1 MKYARTLSFSL
12 AATVAALHLA
22 GCGGQDA
29 DDEATADSTAALL
42 EQPNG
47 GMTTAPEMP
56 DFSDPAF
63 AALPE
68 LSETVGVDAVL
79 DEAGSFAGDAVQ
91 APQRRVVRVMVL
103 WGHLPRPA
111 DAAAPGGPAAPA
123 ARTDWSGSVSVDG
136 GRVSVRR
143 SIGFESGDAV
153 APRADPSTVS
163 FVSHTQP
170 FVDGLALTVRADAAT
185 DPVLHFRTAAVTLDL
200 PLPDADGAV
209 RYLPD
214 GRNGVYYAAFV
225 ERPECAQGF
234 VLGHWQRV
242 RANLGTFRGRVFG
255 LGGAPHGAVRGIW
268 GRSRAGEQRFFGK
281 HVSNTGAFN
290 GLLGGTYGDGHFA
303 GAWGLR
309 DGSRG
314 GLAGRYTDGRAPG
327 DGRGVY
333 LGRWSERCAVR

>member
-1 MKYARTLSFSL
+1 MKYARPLSFAL
-12 AATVAALHLA
+12 AAAVATLYLG
-22 GCGGQDA
+22 GCGGQD

-56 DFSDPAF
+56 DFADGAF
-63 AALPE
+63 VTLPP
-68 LSETVGVDAVL
+68 LSETVGVDALL
-79 DEAGSFAGDAVQ
+79 DESGSYAGDAVQ
-91 APQRRVVRVMVL
+91 APQRRVIRVMML
-103 WGHLPRPA
+103 WGHLPRPNE
-111 DAAAPGGPAAPA
+111 AAAPGAVTAPTT
-123 ARTDWSGSVSVDG
+123 RTDWSGTVSVDA

-143 SIGFESGDAV
+143 SIGFESGDSV
-153 APRADPSTVS
+153 AARTDPSTVS
-163 FVSHTQP
+163 FVSRTQP

-185 DPVLHFRTAAVTLDL
+185 NPVLHFRTAAITLDL

-225 ERPECAQGF
+225 ERPGCNQGF

-242 RANLGTFRGRVFG
+242 RAHLGTFRGRVFG

-268 GRSRAGEQRFFGK
+268 GRSRTGEQRFFGK
-281 HVSNTGAFN
+281 HINNAGAFN
-290 GLLGGTYGDGHFA
+290 GLLGGTYGDGRFA
-303 GAWGLR
+303 GVWGLR

-314 GLAGRYTDGRAPG
+314 GLVGRYADGREPG
-327 DGRGVY
+327 DGRGVF
-333 LGRWSERCAVR
+333 LGRWNESCPVR